1 MKVALVIGHRFDS
14 PGACNDNYEVCE
26 YQFNKNLTCLVEN
39 DLEEKTSMITADR
52 TFRKTTYSMLPSE
65 INKMEVD
72 LIVSFH
78 CNAFNSEVSGTE
90 TLYYHTSTKGKQ
102 CAEEFQKNMVEALG
116 LPDRGVK
123 GVTVED
129 AGGYLLG
136 NTEAVCI
143 LLEPFF
149 IDNDEDYEVAKGN
162 KKGLVEA
169 ITNSIKNCK
178 NILKE

>member
-14 PGACNDNYEVCE
+14 PGACNEKYDICE

-52 TFRKTTYSMLPSE
+52 TFRKTTYANLPHE
-65 INKMEVD
+65 INKMEAD
-72 LIVSFH
+72 LVVSFH
-78 CNAFNSEVSGTE
+78 CNAYNSEVSGTE

-102 CAEEFQKNMVEALG
+102 CAEEFQRNIVKALG
-116 LPDRGVK
+116 LSDRGLK
-123 GVTVED
+123 GITVED

-136 NTEAVCI
+136 YTQAACI
-143 LLEPFF
+143 ILEPFF
-149 IDNDEDYEVAKGN
+149 IDNNEDYETAKRN

-178 NILKE
+178 NIIKE